1 MRPIL
6 AITAGLLV
14 TAIVAAGVTLA
25 VLRFQARTNTQQVNL
40 RNGVTI
46 TEDSAIVQAAA
57 KARPAVVSV
66 ITQHQPTIVRGSG
79 YLATTDGYIVT
90 NINVIAG
97 ASGMTVL
104 IPGDSKPHDARLV
117 DYDCQ
122 TGVAVIK
129 IDKVSGLPT
138 LAFADPNAL
147 VQGQVIVAV
156 GGPVEGGAVTPGY
169 VSAMHRVTS
178 ARDPVSLGRTVEF
191 SDTIQTN
198 AAIDGGTS
206 GGPLLNVGSQVIG
219 IAMDSSATRAGF
231 GLNVADVQDDVQ
243 QILSSG
249 QLVVPSLGATTT
261 DVTSESATLSGLP
274 AGSQVVF
281 LDKAG
286 PADSAGLKAGDV
298 ITQVDDVHLDA
309 AHPLSLLL
317 RSRFHANQRVTVT
330 YSRGGTSTQ
339 AELSRIAPGYGARD
353 IGRGERLQVE
363 FGSVNPTGPLH
374 IGHGRGVTLGDSIC
388 RLLEFTGHSVQREYY
403 VNSDNTQTRRFGA
416 SVYARLHGLDP
427 PEGGYTGE
435 YVIELAEM
443 ARRDLAGIENLA
455 EEEAEPKVRMYAI
468 NKMVE
473 RIRATV
479 AGV

>member
-178 ARDPVSLGRTVEF
+178 ARDPVNLGRTVEF

-219 IAMDSSATRAGF
+219 IA
-231 GLNVADVQDDVQ
+231 L
-243 QILSSG
+243 
-249 QLVVPSLGATTT
+249 
-261 DVTSESATLSGLP
+261 
-274 AGSQVVF
+274 
-281 LDKAG
+281 
-286 PADSAGLKAGDV
+286 
-298 ITQVDDVHLDA
+298 
-309 AHPLSLLL
+309 AHFA
-317 RSRFHANQRVTVT
+317 SRV
-330 YSRGGTSTQ
+330 
-339 AELSRIAPGYGARD
+339 
-353 IGRGERLQVE
+353 
-363 FGSVNPTGPLH
+363 
-374 IGHGRGVTLGDSIC
+374 
-388 RLLEFTGHSVQREYY
+388 
-403 VNSDNTQTRRFGA
+403 
-416 SVYARLHGLDP
+416 RLHFLP
-427 PEGGYTGE
+427 PYCPDYNRIERVWQDLHSHVTRNHQCSGMTTLMGEVRYYLRKRNRRTLRTPNAYT
-435 YVIELAEM
+435 A
-443 ARRDLAGIENLA
+443 A
-455 EEEAEPKVRMYAI
+455 
-468 NKMVE
+468 
-473 RIRATV
+473 
-479 AGV
+479 